1 MKAFKG
7 SGFESRRSRGCF
19 FSPLEVIFS
28 PPVVS
33 LLFLKGLTCFPFSA
47 LSPLLWILRLFHLP
61 PLALVPPS
69 AYFPGSVA
77 RSPGPG
83 IRSGTWKG
91 RPRRWRSGV
100 RRFRPMASAGQA
112 GEAPPGRQR
121 ERGCSG
127 GASGG
132 VENAPTRRA
141 ASPARRPPNCHAP
154 ASPGASWQKC
164 RFLGVTPDP
173 KLTRSRWGPDF
184 KIKIKPPPPIVGHLV
199 SSVLLQTAFQ

>member
-83 IRSGTWKG
+83 IRSGTWEG
-91 RPRRWRSGV
+91 RPRRWRSGA
-100 RRFRPMASAGQA
+100 RRFRPTASAGQA

-132 VENAPTRRA
+132 VENAPPRA
-141 ASPARRPPNCHAP
+141 ERPLQPEGLQIVTHRPPRGHPGRNADFWASPR
-154 ASPGASWQKC
+154 
-164 RFLGVTPDP
+164 
-173 KLTRSRWGPDF
+173 TRN
-184 KIKIKPPPPIVGHLV
+184 
-199 SSVLLQTAFQ
+199 